1 MQRFALIGA
10 GFIGSVHAQN
20 LHTND
25 GVDWRMVYDADPI
38 RAAAIADRYGV
49 QVANEESEVF
59 DPREVDA
66 VLIASSTDTHSR
78 YLRLAADARLAIFC
92 EKPID
97 ASYEHASA
105 TVAYVLDRTTRVMVD
120 FNRRFDRDYAELRRI
135 VMSGEIGDVEL
146 VQMSSRGPTMPPL
159 EYLAVSG
166 GQMRDQTVHFFD
178 LVRWLTCLDP
188 VDVFVKGSALV
199 EPKIRTF
206 GDVDTSIATL
216 SLENGALAQIDSV
229 RRTAYGY
236 DERIEVFGSQGM
248 AQARRQHDGN
258 VSRYHGNRIDVDGM
272 HAGWLDRV
280 RPTYA
285 AALNAF
291 VRSLDGEHV
300 ETPSLRDAL
309 KAQAIAESATM
320 SLESGL
326 SQVIQY

>member
-20 LHTND
+20 LHD
-25 GVDWRMVYDADPI
+25 SQDVDWRLVYDSDPT
-38 RAAAIADRYGV
+38 RAAVLATRYGV
-49 QVANEESEVF
+49 QVAGEEAAVF
-59 DPREVDA
+59 DRDEVDA
-66 VLIASSTDTHSR
+66 VLVASSTDTHSR
-78 YLRLAADARLAIFC
+78 YLRAAADAGIAVFC

-97 ASYEHASA
+97 ASYEDAAA
-105 TVAYVLDRTTRVMVD
+105 TVDYVLERTSRVMVD

-135 VMSGEIGDVEL
+135 VTCGEIGDVEL

-178 LVRWLTCLDP
+178 LARWLTGLDP
-188 VDVFVKGSALV
+188 VDVFVRGSALV
-199 EPKIRTF
+199 DPRILEF

-216 SLENGALAQIDSV
+216 SLANGALVQIDSV

-236 DERIEVFGSQGM
+236 DERIEVFGSGGM
-248 AQARRQHDGN
+248 AQARRHHDGN
-258 VSRYHGNRIDVDGM
+258 VSRYHGQRITTDGM
-272 HAGWLDRV
+272 HVGWLERV

-285 AALNAF
+285 AALAAF
-291 VRSLDGEHV
+291 VRSLAGEQS

-309 KAQAIAESATM
+309 KAQAIAEAATQ
-320 SLESGL
+320 SLQRGHLER
-326 SQVIQY
+326 IRY